1 MGEWSLPQTVGRIG
15 TPPLKSQ
22 GIKTKLVPFI
32 AQSVRWDPG
41 ADGRWIEPF
50 LGTGC
55 VALNI
60 APPRALLT
68 DINPHVIG
76 VLNSIQNEELTP
88 ESVRVVLRE
97 MGRELSSNGE
107 KFYYEVRQRFNQTAS
122 PMDFLFL
129 NRASFNGIIRFSKK
143 SGFNTPF
150 GHKPERF
157 SPSFLTKV
165 ANQVAWARGRMMGKD
180 WVFAVQDWR
189 VSVASSSSAD
199 FLYLDPPYIGRNAD
213 YFSHWSD
220 EEATDLASETLR
232 SPAGY
237 ALSMWL
243 ENEHRK
249 NEHIDASWGVSVIR
263 TAAHFYH
270 VGATESLRKPMIEAL
285 AIRPGYETTD
295 RGTFVTGRSLRSRMD
310 DSIEPLFA

>member
-1 MGEWSLPQTVGRIG
+1 MNNWQLPYTVGRIG

-32 AQSVRWDPG
+32 AQSISWTPG
-41 ADGRWIEPF
+41 TSGRWIEPF

-55 VALNI
+55 VALNL
-60 APPRALLT
+60 APPRALLA

-76 VLNSIQNEELTP
+76 VLRHIQKDLLTP
-88 ESVRVVLRE
+88 ESVRSSLFE
-97 MGRELSSNGE
+97 MGSQLSRRGE
-107 KFYYEVRQRFNQTAS
+107 DYYYEVRSRFNETGE
-122 PMDFLFL
+122 PIDFLFL

-157 SPSFLTKV
+157 STQFLSKV
-165 ANQVAWARGRMMGKD
+165 SNQVAWARKQMMGKD
-180 WVFAVQDWR
+180 WEFAVQDWR
-189 VSVASSSSAD
+189 VTIAAAGSGD
-199 FLYLDPPYIGRNAD
+199 FIYLDPPYIGRNAD
-213 YFSHWSD
+213 YFSQWSD
-220 EEATDLASETLR
+220 SEATTLAHETR
-232 SPAGY
+232 KSPAGF

-249 NEHIDASWGVSVIR
+249 NNHIEESWGQSVIR

-270 VGATESLRKPMIEAL
+270 VGASESQRKPMIEAL
-285 AIRPGYETTD
+285 AIRPGYETSD
-295 RGTFVTGRSLRSRMD
+295 LGTFVTGRSLQSRMD
-310 DSIEPLFA
+310 DSLEPLFA

>member
-1 MGEWSLPQTVGRIG
+1 MDWQLPMNIDRIG

-32 AQSVRWDPG
+32 AQSISWNPG
-41 ADGRWIEPF
+41 SGGRWIEPF

-55 VALNI
+55 VALNL
-60 APPRALLT
+60 APPRALLS

-76 VLNSIQNEELTP
+76 VLRAIQKGVLTP
-88 ESVRVVLRE
+88 LSARQTLAQ
-97 MGRELSSNGE
+97 MGQELSSRGE
-107 KFYYEVRQRFNQTAS
+107 EFYYEVRQRFNETGD

-129 NRASFNGIIRFSKK
+129 NRTSFNGIIRFSKK

-165 ANQVAWARGRMMGKD
+165 ANQIAWAKGCMAGKD

-189 VSVASSSSAD
+189 VSIAD
-199 FLYLDPPYIGRNAD
+199 ARADDFIYLDPPYIGRNAD
-213 YFSHWSD
+213 YFSQWNAN
-220 EEATDLASETLR
+220 EATSLAASAIS

-249 NEHIDASWGVSVIR
+249 NDHINESWSGSEIR

-270 VGATESLRKPMIEAL
+270 VGASEEQRKPMTEAL
-285 AIRPGYETTD
+285 AIRSGFATVDPGV
-295 RGTFVTGRSLRSRMD
+295 FVTGRSLKARLD
-310 DSIEPLFA
+310 DRALVVLTT